1 MVVCAG
7 GGGIPIVR
15 DGNGL
20 RGVEAVIDKD
30 LTAAL
35 LAETLGAD
43 RLVLATD
50 VPYVERGWGTPT
62 AEPIEAATPAELRRS
77 SFAAGSMGPK
87 VEAACRFVERTGGSC
102 GIGALSDLAALV
114 RGGPGTQIASERL
127 ALATP

>member
-1 MVVCAG
+1 
-7 GGGIPIVR
+7 
-15 DGNGL
+15 
-20 RGVEAVIDKD
+20 AVIDKD

-62 AEPIEAATPAELRRS
+62 PEPIEAATPVELRRS

-102 GIGALSDLAALV
+102 AIGALSDLVALV
-114 RGGPGTQIASERL
+114 RGGAGTQIASERL